1 MEVGELAKERCG
13 SDGKE
18 ELVLWVQLTF
28 WSMDTNT
35 CATVW
40 LETACAAAAEQHTRQ
55 PLHHHHHLARKHCT
69 HQEGLCMNRNE
80 VDSYKLEFFKSH
92 NAVSAIYC
100 KVHCTS
106 NRHFG

>member
-1 MEVGELAKERCG
+1 MEVGERAKEPCG

-18 ELVLWVQLTF
+18 ELVLRVKLTF

-69 HQEGLCMNRNE
+69 HQKGLYTYRNE
-80 VDSYKLEFFKSH
+80 VDIHELEFFRSY
-92 NAVSAIYC
+92 NAVSGIYC
-100 KVHCTS
+100 NVHCTS
-106 NRHFG
+106 NRYFG

>member
-1 MEVGELAKERCG
+1 MEVGERAKEQCG

-40 LETACAAAAEQHTRQ
+40 LQTACAAAAEPRTRQ

-69 HQEGLCMNRNE
+69 HQKGLYTYRNE
-80 VDSYKLEFFKSH
+80 VHIHKLEFFRLH
-92 NAVSAIYC
+92 HAVS
-100 KVHCTS
+100 
-106 NRHFG
+106 